1 MNLFLVFIKK
11 KNICS
16 IVSSFSILVHKQD
29 SLFFVEKVQDNHMII
44 SLVQEPF
51 CFCLVFLFEI
61 QLKEM
66 ELVLC
71 LQCFGSSMTKKQVFF
86 FAVEFKRRWLWTLM
100 ANLCIL

>member
-44 SLVQEPF
+44 SLVQR
-51 CFCLVFLFEI
+51 
-61 QLKEM
+61 
-66 ELVLC
+66 
-71 LQCFGSSMTKKQVFF
+71 TFF
-86 FAVEFKRRWLWTLM
+86 FFSCFFV
-100 ANLCIL
+100 